1 MQASGADLGA
11 ILLEEH
17 EQAEPTVRPEVFLR
31 RLRRLLVLRYQA
43 SNYLDIDDVR
53 LLDHCIFATFCDCL
67 AMGVEEPARRFLD
80 EARAA
85 QIRAGA

>member
-1 MQASGADLGA
+1 MQAPGVDLGA
-11 ILLEEH
+11 ILRENEG
-17 EQAEPTVRPEVFLR
+17 PTVKPEVFLK

-43 SNYLDIDDVR
+43 SNYLDLDDVR

-67 AMGVEEPARRFLD
+67 EVGAAEPARRYLD

-85 QIRAGA
+85 QIRAGS

>member
-1 MQASGADLGA
+1 MQASGADLGT
-11 ILLEEH
+11 ILREKGET
-17 EQAEPTVRPEVFLR
+17 EGPTVKPEVFLK

-43 SNYLDIDDVR
+43 SNYLDLDDVR

-67 AMGVEEPARRFLD
+67 EVGAAEPARRYLE

-85 QIRAGA
+85 QVRAGS